1 MPDIGWQEL
10 FLIALVTI
18 LVVGPK
24 EIPRVLRTVSLWA
37 QKIRGMAREFQS
49 GIDDLA
55 READLDDFRQELAE
69 AKDFDVGRNIEDMID
84 PTGEYAKSIQDLEN
98 LVESSLEEE
107 PLDDIEDVDAAAAGV
122 ERRHGAAQLVL
133 GPHPVDRGRHVQ
145 RGVQRHGENACHG
158 QTLAG
163 PGGTVTKVS
172 RNRHAPVSSPPI
184 LCAPDTS
191 TGSIPT

>member
-55 READLDDFRQELAE
+55 READLDDFRKELAE

-98 LVESSLEEE
+98 SVESSPEEE
-107 PLDDIEDVDAAAAGV
+107 SLDDIEDVDAADADALDDAPEGPADSGDKLPVKSAG
-122 ERRHGAAQLVL
+122 A
-133 GPHPVDRGRHVQ
+133 
-145 RGVQRHGENACHG
+145 
-158 QTLAG
+158 
-163 PGGTVTKVS
+163 
-172 RNRHAPVSSPPI
+172 
-184 LCAPDTS
+184 
-191 TGSIPT
+191 

>member
-55 READLDDFRQELAE
+55 READLDDFRKELAE
-69 AKDFDVGRNIEDMID
+69 APARTLFMLASEFLQTPQGDRVIRDDD
-84 PTGEYAKSIQDLEN
+84 YLA
-98 LVESSLEEE
+98 EEE
-107 PLDDIEDVDAAAAGV
+107 VEEWIEMAKEA
-122 ERRHGAAQLVL
+122 
-133 GPHPVDRGRHVQ
+133 
-145 RGVQRHGENACHG
+145 
-158 QTLAG
+158 
-163 PGGTVTKVS
+163 
-172 RNRHAPVSSPPI
+172 
-184 LCAPDTS
+184 
-191 TGSIPT
+191 

>member
-55 READLDDFRQELAE
+55 READLDDFRKELAE

-84 PTGEYAKSIQDLEN
+84 PTGEHAKSIQDLEN
-98 LVESSLEEE
+98 SVESSLEEE
-107 PLDDIEDVDAAAAGV
+107 PLDDIEDVDAAAADADALDDAPEGPADSGDKLPV
-122 ERRHGAAQLVL
+122 KSAGA
-133 GPHPVDRGRHVQ
+133 
-145 RGVQRHGENACHG
+145 
-158 QTLAG
+158 
-163 PGGTVTKVS
+163 
-172 RNRHAPVSSPPI
+172 
-184 LCAPDTS
+184 
-191 TGSIPT
+191 

>member
-10 FLIALVTI
+10 FLIALVMI

-55 READLDDFRQELAE
+55 RDADLDDFRKELAE

-98 LVESSLEEE
+98 SVESSLEEE
-107 PLDDIEDVDAAAAGV
+107 PLDDIEDVDAAAAADPAADALDDAPEGPADSV
-122 ERRHGAAQLVL
+122 AKLPVKSAGA
-133 GPHPVDRGRHVQ
+133 
-145 RGVQRHGENACHG
+145 
-158 QTLAG
+158 
-163 PGGTVTKVS
+163 
-172 RNRHAPVSSPPI
+172 
-184 LCAPDTS
+184 
-191 TGSIPT
+191 

>member
-55 READLDDFRQELAE
+55 READLDDFRKELAE

-84 PTGEYAKSIQDLEN
+84 STGEYAKSIQDLEN
-98 LVESSLEEE
+98 SVESSPEEE
-107 PLDDIEDVDAAAAGV
+107 SLDDIEDVDAADADALDDAPEGPADSGDKLPVKSAG
-122 ERRHGAAQLVL
+122 A
-133 GPHPVDRGRHVQ
+133 
-145 RGVQRHGENACHG
+145 
-158 QTLAG
+158 
-163 PGGTVTKVS
+163 
-172 RNRHAPVSSPPI
+172 
-184 LCAPDTS
+184 
-191 TGSIPT
+191 

>member
-55 READLDDFRQELAE
+55 READLDDFRKELAE

-98 LVESSLEEE
+98 SVESSLEEE
-107 PLDDIEDVDAAAAGV
+107 PLDDIEDVDAAAAAADADADALDDAPEGPADSGDKLPV
-122 ERRHGAAQLVL
+122 KSAGA
-133 GPHPVDRGRHVQ
+133 
-145 RGVQRHGENACHG
+145 
-158 QTLAG
+158 
-163 PGGTVTKVS
+163 
-172 RNRHAPVSSPPI
+172 
-184 LCAPDTS
+184 
-191 TGSIPT
+191 